1 MNTCVSVSSI
11 VPRRAPIVL
20 PLGRVTGCD
29 TISGSGKK
37 GSPLGHASACA
48 SETLAPSATTRA
60 GRATPQRRATARP
73 NVITE
78 SHAADRAGTERRGC
92 VRSLDMT
99 SSLEWQWISYR
110 SNEPA
115 VVRHRRGSD
124 GLARDSRAAVGGR
137 PHYTLGGGPGGWPG
151 STTIMKPTSPLC
163 CVQKKRTVCPGDA
176 PTAYPGL
183 DLCCCKRPPMF
194 VVVPSPL
201 STAG

>member
-1 MNTCVSVSSI
+1 CVSVSSI

-78 SHAADRAGTERRGC
+78 SRAADRAGTERRGC

-115 VVRHRRGSD
+115 VVRHRRGSG
-124 GLARDSRAAVGGR
+124 GLARLTCGRRKAALHAGR
-137 PHYTLGGGPGGWPG
+137 
-151 STTIMKPTSPLC
+151 
-163 CVQKKRTVCPGDA
+163 RTRRLA
-176 PTAYPGL
+176 GL
-183 DLCCCKRPPMF
+183 DDDHEADLALVLRAEEADGLSRRRSDRVSGAPFVLPPA
-194 VVVPSPL
+194 PPAL
-201 STAG
+201 PPPA